1 MKYLS
6 LLAIVT
12 LLACNQERKKPSKD
26 GFDIITEKTYV
37 LREAQPAAGDSAEAA
52 YYTKQQEIVALLQ
65 QNNFKAHPLT
75 NDSLLFRRENGLE
88 VEIILP
94 RHNEGAG
101 KFSVIAFDPKKNPL
115 FINMNKGTNQV
126 TQYISAK

>member
-12 LLACNQERKKPSKD
+12 LLACNRERKKPSKD

-101 KFSVIAFDPKKNPL
+101 KFSVIAFDPKKIRFL
-115 FINMNKGTNQV
+115 LI
-126 TQYISAK
+126 